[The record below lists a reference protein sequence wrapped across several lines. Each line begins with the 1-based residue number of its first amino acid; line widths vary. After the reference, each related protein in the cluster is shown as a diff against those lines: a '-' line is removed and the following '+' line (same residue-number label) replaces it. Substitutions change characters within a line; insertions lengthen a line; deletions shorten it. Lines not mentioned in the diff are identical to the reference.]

1 MCILLQSKVTSS
13 VMWTAKFLFLSHLL
27 QHSWMHTESLNH
39 LNPFSSITCKA
50 SRTLLAVRSEL
61 TALHS
66 RKNSIKLHVKKQTLV
81 SPSVAK
87 TA

>member
-39 LNPFSSITCKA
+39 LNPFSGITCKA
-50 SRTLLAVRSEL
+50 SRTLLML
-61 TALHS
+61 
-66 RKNSIKLHVKKQTLV
+66 
-81 SPSVAK
+81 
-87 TA
+87 

>member
-1 MCILLQSKVTSS
+1 MYILLQSQVTSS

-50 SRTLLAVRSEL
+50 SRMLLML
-61 TALHS
+61 
-66 RKNSIKLHVKKQTLV
+66 
-81 SPSVAK
+81 
-87 TA
+87 